1 MKTESS
7 LVNSTTARAFLKMW
21 SNKTF
26 VEVESFYDEQYFFTF
41 CFIMLLFFFTSRLEI
56 LLPTKLFLALHFISN

>member
-7 LVNSTTARAFLKMW
+7 LVNSTTARVFLKMW

-26 VEVESFYDEQYFFTF
+26 VEVESFYDEQYTF
-41 CFIMLLFFFTSRLEI
+41 CFIMLLFFFTVS
-56 LLPTKLFLALHFISN
+56 S

>member
-1 MKTESS
+1 MKMESS
-7 LVNSTTARAFLKMW
+7 LVNSTTARVFLKMW

-41 CFIMLLFFFTSRLEI
+41 CFIMLLFFFYRLVLKYYCQQNFFLCYTS
-56 LLPTKLFLALHFISN
+56 S